1 MNVDQIVKQVDW
13 LDDERRK
20 DQTRISSIEEQVL
33 SVDGNLTS
41 INSKLKDQSG
51 EINRLGTLISRMDSY
66 DEDLFQLRLEIKG
79 SFDELKKQLTQREEA
94 AQKERQSEIREL
106 GLTIAEIRGE
116 MEVVQELKRSMSARI
131 EEENRLGRS
140 IDEVRARM
148 ETVNRSQEEYTRT
161 VKLLNDGRRQDAKR
175 LTDLHGEVS
184 AIRKRSDDQHGRV
197 ELNTA
202 NQKKIESRLSEFS
215 VLETERREE
224 MDKFMENQALKDV
237 ERERTWKEWQSRF
250 GIIENQTAELGNQLE
265 LMSTTLRDIQHT
277 RKTVE
282 DLSQKIERRIS
293 EFTEVQRLAEERFR
307 QEWVTF
313 KADDQKRWTNY
324 TLTVD
329 EQHKETLRQFDKV
342 AERVTH
348 IEDELQEL
356 QDLTAQMVE
365 QTEKRLGA
373 LLSAYH
379 DSVTGFERTVG
390 RNR

>member
-1 MNVDQIVKQVDW
+1 
-13 LDDERRK
+13 
-20 DQTRISSIEEQVL
+20 
-33 SVDGNLTS
+33 
-41 INSKLKDQSG
+41 
-51 EINRLGTLISRMDSY
+51 MDSY

-79 SFDELKKQLTQREEA
+79 SFDELKKQLTQREEK
-94 AQKERQSEIREL
+94 AQKERQSEIGEL
-106 GLTIAEIRGE
+106 GLTIAEIRNE
-116 MEVVQELKRSMSARI
+116 MEAVQELKRGMSARI

-140 IDEVRARM
+140 LDEVHARM

-202 NQKKIESRLSEFS
+202 NQKKMESRLSEFS
-215 VLETERREE
+215 ILETERREE

-250 GIIENQTAELGNQLE
+250 GIIEDQTTELGNQLE
-265 LMSTTLRDIQHT
+265 LMSATRRDIQQT

-282 DLSQKIERRIS
+282 DLSEKIERRIS

-329 EQHKETLRQFDKV
+329 EQHSNTLRQFDKV
-342 AERVTH
+342 ADNVTR

-373 LLSAYH
+373 LLSILH
-379 DSVTGFERTVG
+379 ESVTGFERTVG
-390 RNR
+390 RAR

>member
-20 DQTRISSIEEQVL
+20 DQTRISSLEEHIV
-33 SVDGNLTS
+33 SIDGNFTS
-41 INSKLKDQSG
+41 INSKLKDHSG
-51 EINRLGTLISRMDSY
+51 EINRLGTLIARMDSY

-79 SFDELKKQLTQREEA
+79 SFDELKKQHTQREETT
-94 AQKERQSEIREL
+94 QKERQSEIRALEVS
-106 GLTIAEIRGE
+106 IAEIRKE
-116 MEVVQELKRSMSARI
+116 LEPIPELKRGLTARI

-140 IDEVRARM
+140 IDEVRARI

-215 VLETERREE
+215 ILETERREE
-224 MDKFMENQALKDV
+224 MDKFLENQALKDV
-237 ERERTWKEWQSRF
+237 ERDRTWKEYQSRF
-250 GIIENQTAELGNQLE
+250 EIIENQTAELGNKLE
-265 LMSTTLRDIQHT
+265 LMDTTRRDIQHT
-277 RKTVE
+277 QKTVE
-282 DLSQKIERRIS
+282 DLSQKVERRIS

-313 KADDQKRWTNY
+313 KADDKKRWTNY

-329 EQHKETLRQFDKV
+329 EQHSETLRQFDKV
-342 AERVTH
+342 ADMVTP

-356 QDLTAQMVE
+356 KDLTAQMVE

-373 LLSAYH
+373 LLSALH
-379 DSVTGFERTVG
+379 ESVTGFERTVG
-390 RNR
+390 RAR

>member
-20 DQTRISSIEEQVL
+20 DQTRISSLEEHIV
-33 SVDGNLTS
+33 SIDGNFTS
-41 INSKLKDQSG
+41 INSQLKDQSG

-66 DEDLFQLRLEIKG
+66 DEDMFQLRLEIKQN
-79 SFDELKKQLTQREEA
+79 FDELKKQLTQREEKVL
-94 AQKERQSEIREL
+94 KERQSETRALEVS
-106 GLTIAEIRGE
+106 IAEIRKE
-116 MEVVQELKRSMSARI
+116 FEPIQELKHSMSARI

-140 IDEVRARM
+140 IDEVRARI
-148 ETVNRSQEEYTRT
+148 ETVNRDQEEYTRT
-161 VKLLNDGRRQDAKR
+161 IKLLNDGRRQDAKR

-202 NQKKIESRLSEFS
+202 NQKKIEARLSEFS

-224 MDKFMENQALKDV
+224 MDKFLESQALKDV

-250 GIIENQTAELGNQLE
+250 EIIEDLTAESGNQLE
-265 LMSTTLRDIQHT
+265 LMSTTRRDIQQT
-277 RKTVE
+277 QKTIE
-282 DLSQKIERRIS
+282 DLSQKVERRIS
-293 EFTEVQRLAEERFR
+293 EFTEVQRLTEERFR

-329 EQHKETLRQFDKV
+329 EQHSETLRQFDRV
-342 AERVTH
+342 AERVTQ

-356 QDLTAQMVE
+356 KDLTAQMVE
-365 QTEKRLGA
+365 QTEKHLGV
-373 LLSAYH
+373 LLSAVH
-379 DSVTGFERTVG
+379 ESVTGFERTVG
-390 RNR
+390 RAR

>member
-20 DQTRISSIEEQVL
+20 DQTRISSLEEHIV
-33 SVDGNLTS
+33 SIDGNFTS
-41 INSKLKDQSG
+41 INSQLKDQSG

-66 DEDLFQLRLEIKG
+66 DEDMFQLRLEIKG
-79 SFDELKKQLTQREEA
+79 SFDELKKQLTQREEK
-94 AQKERQSEIREL
+94 AQKERQSETRALEVS
-106 GLTIAEIRGE
+106 IAEIRKE
-116 MEVVQELKRSMSARI
+116 LEPIQELKHSMSARI

-140 IDEVRARM
+140 IDEVRARI
-148 ETVNRSQEEYTRT
+148 ETVNRDQEEYTRT
-161 VKLLNDGRRQDAKR
+161 IKLLNDGRRQDAKR

-202 NQKKIESRLSEFS
+202 NQKKIEARLSEFS

-224 MDKFMENQALKDV
+224 MDKFLESQALKDV

-250 GIIENQTAELGNQLE
+250 EIIEDLTAESGNQLE
-265 LMSTTLRDIQHT
+265 LMSTTRRDIQQT
-277 RKTVE
+277 QKTIE
-282 DLSQKIERRIS
+282 DLSQKVERRIS
-293 EFTEVQRLAEERFR
+293 EFTEVQRLTEERFR

-329 EQHKETLRQFDKV
+329 EQHSETLRQFDKV
-342 AERVTH
+342 AERVTQ

-365 QTEKRLGA
+365 QTEKHLGV
-373 LLSAYH
+373 LLSAVH
-379 DSVTGFERTVG
+379 ESVTGFERTVG
-390 RNR
+390 RAR

>member
-1 MNVDQIVKQVDW
+1 MNADQIVKQVDW

-20 DQTRISSIEEQVL
+20 DQTRISSLEEQVL

-79 SFDELKKQLTQREEA
+79 SFDELKKQLTQREEK
-94 AQKERQSEIREL
+94 AQNERQSEIRALEVS
-106 GLTIAEIRGE
+106 IAEIRGE
-116 MEVVQELKRSMSARI
+116 MEAVQELKRSMSARI

-140 IDEVRARM
+140 IDEVHARM
-148 ETVNRSQEEYTRT
+148 ETINRSQEEYTRT

-215 VLETERREE
+215 ILETERREE
-224 MDKFMENQALKDV
+224 MDKFLENQALKDV

-250 GIIENQTAELGNQLE
+250 GIIEDQTTELGNQLE
-265 LMSTTLRDIQHT
+265 LMSTTRRDIQQT

-282 DLSQKIERRIS
+282 DLSEKIERRIS
-293 EFTEVQRLAEERFR
+293 EFSEVQRLAEERFR

-329 EQHKETLRQFDKV
+329 EQRSETLRQLDKV
-342 AERVTH
+342 ADRVTH
-348 IEDELQEL
+348 SEDELQEL

-373 LLSAYH
+373 LLSILH
-379 DSVTGFERTVG
+379 ESVTGFERTVG
-390 RNR
+390 RAR

>member
-1 MNVDQIVKQVDW
+1 MNADQIVKQVDW

-20 DQTRISSIEEQVL
+20 DQTRISSLEEQVL

-79 SFDELKKQLTQREEA
+79 SFDELKKQLTQREEK
-94 AQKERQSEIREL
+94 AQNERQSEIRALEVS
-106 GLTIAEIRGE
+106 IAEIRGE
-116 MEVVQELKRSMSARI
+116 MEAVQELKRSMSARI

-140 IDEVRARM
+140 IDEVHARM
-148 ETVNRSQEEYTRT
+148 ETINRSQEEYTRT

-202 NQKKIESRLSEFS
+202 NQKKMEARLSEFS

-224 MDKFMENQALKDV
+224 MDKFIENQALKDV

-250 GIIENQTAELGNQLE
+250 IIIEDQATELGNQLE
-265 LMSTTLRDIQHT
+265 LMSTTRRDIQQT

-282 DLSQKIERRIS
+282 DLSEKIERRIS

-329 EQHKETLRQFDKV
+329 EQRSETLRQLDKV
-342 AERVTH
+342 ADRVTH
-348 IEDELQEL
+348 SEDELQEL

-373 LLSAYH
+373 LLSILH
-379 DSVTGFERTVG
+379 ESVTGFERTVG
-390 RNR
+390 RAR

>member
-20 DQTRISSIEEQVL
+20 DQTRISSLEEHIV
-33 SVDGNLTS
+33 SIDGNFTS
-41 INSKLKDQSG
+41 INSSLKDQSG

-79 SFDELKKQLTQREEA
+79 SFDELKKQRTQREEKA
-94 AQKERQSEIREL
+94 GKERQSEIRALEVS
-106 GLTIAEIRGE
+106 IAEIRGE
-116 MEVVQELKRSMSARI
+116 MEAVHELKHSMSARI

-148 ETVNRSQEEYTRT
+148 ETVNRNQEEYTRT

-202 NQKKIESRLSEFS
+202 NQKKMESRLSEFS
-215 VLETERREE
+215 ILETERREE
-224 MDKFMENQALKDV
+224 MDKFLENQALIDV

-250 GIIENQTAELGNQLE
+250 DIIEDQTAEFGNKLE
-265 LMSTTLRDIQHT
+265 LMDTTRRDIQHT
-277 RKTVE
+277 QKTVE
-282 DLSQKIERRIS
+282 DLSQKVERRIS

-342 AERVTH
+342 TDKVTS

-373 LLSAYH
+373 LLSAVH
-379 DSVTGFERTVG
+379 ESVTGFERTVG
-390 RNR
+390 RAR